1 MKLIRSVYVLIEC
14 NIYISFIYLSLF
26 VVVVSTIIA
35 VFLLRTFSF
44 EATAINSHIN
54 TFSARKLGLNI
65 ISKS

>member
-14 NIYISFIYLSLF
+14 NIYISFIYLSIF

-35 VFLLRTFSF
+35 VFLQQTFSF
-44 EATAINSHIN
+44 EATAINSHIH
-54 TFSARKLGLNI
+54 THSARKLGLNI